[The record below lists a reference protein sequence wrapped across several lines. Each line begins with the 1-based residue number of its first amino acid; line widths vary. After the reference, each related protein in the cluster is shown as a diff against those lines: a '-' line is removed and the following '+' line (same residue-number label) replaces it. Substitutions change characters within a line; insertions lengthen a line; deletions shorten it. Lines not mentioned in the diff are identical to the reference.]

1 MRVYSF
7 GVLQQAPLLYF
18 LVLEKI
24 IEQLEILFLQEI
36 GKTLTNTTRLIFL
49 IKVVIKFVVKEYP
62 PVQVRWQFLVVALQ
76 KGYDIFNMLLVRAVL
91 KQFFYE
97 EVKDIA
103 RGIVLLDIL
112 DFLLRKRDKVMN

>member
-7 GVLQQAPLLYF
+7 GILQQAPLLDF

-62 PVQVRWQFLVVALQ
+62 PVQVRWQFLVIALQ
-76 KGYDIFNMLLVRAVL
+76 KGYDIFNMLLVRAVFE
-91 KQFFYE
+91 QFFDE
-97 EVKDIA
+97 EVKNIA
-103 RGIVLLDIL
+103 GGIVLLDIL
-112 DFLLRKRDKVMN
+112 DFLLRKRDEIMN